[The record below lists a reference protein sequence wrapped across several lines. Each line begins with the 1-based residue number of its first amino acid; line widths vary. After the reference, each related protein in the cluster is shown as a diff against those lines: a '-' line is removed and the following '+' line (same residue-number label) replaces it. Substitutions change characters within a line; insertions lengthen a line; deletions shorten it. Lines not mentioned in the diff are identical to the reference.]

1 MERFQVGKE
10 HKSLK
15 LNIRLGCVVVAIA
28 FAFIA
33 AMARITAA
41 PPVQAQKLPAALAS
55 RPTGPYNVGML
66 EYLWIDEKREEPFTK
81 DPADRRHLIVRVWYP
96 AEATPGRDKA
106 LYIRDVN
113 EFSEKALFRSAGNVK
128 TNAILDAPLL
138 KTKETFPVL
147 VYQPGGGAP
156 RFISSFETE
165 QMASCGYVVFSAD
178 HAGLSQTVLY
188 PDGYK
193 FQADQHLAPTPTGK
207 FRDDAMAS
215 FEWLEKQ
222 VFPTWTADARFT
234 LDKIEEIN
242 RAPGNPFYKKLDL
255 NRIGMMGWSFGGAT
269 AIQMSRD
276 DKRVKAAIDH
286 DGRLFGDVSDKGTSR
301 PFMLMH
307 HGGEDKAPKPED
319 QHDMDQ
325 LLEMVKGYDRSLIQH
340 SSGDW
345 YDVTIAKTGH
355 GHFSDYLLFIPLKPE
370 QLEPLRG
377 YEIINGYTLAFFDK
391 YLNGKDSNLLMSRS
405 DKYPEVTFKRK

>member
-1 MERFQVGKE
+1 MKTSPVGKE
-10 HKSLK
+10 RKSLK
-15 LNIRLGCVVVAIA
+15 LITRSACGVAAVA
-28 FAFIA
+28 FAFVA
-33 AMARITAA
+33 VMAGMPATPAVQGQK
-41 PPVQAQKLPAALAS
+41 PPGELAS
-55 RPTGPYNVGML
+55 KPTGPHNVGMR
-66 EYLWIDEKREEPFTK
+66 EYLWIDDKREESFTR
-81 DPADRRHLIVRVWYP
+81 DPADHRHLLVRVWYP
-96 AEATPGRDKA
+96 AEPTPGGDRA
-106 LYIRDVN
+106 LYIRDIN
-113 EFSEKALFRSAGNVK
+113 EFGEKPIFRSAANVK
-128 TNAILDAPLL
+128 TNAVLDAPLL
-138 KTKETFPVL
+138 KTKGTFPVL

-156 RFISSFETE
+156 RFIASFETE
-165 QMASCGYVVFSAD
+165 QMASYGYVVFSAD
-178 HAGLSQTVLY
+178 HAGLSQTVLF

-193 FQADQHLAPTPTGK
+193 FQADQHVAPTPTGK

-215 FEWLEKQ
+215 FDWLEKQ

-242 RAPGNPFYKKLDL
+242 RTPGNSFYEKLDL

-286 DGRLFGDVSDKGTSR
+286 DGRLFGDVSDRGTSR

-307 HGGEDKAPKPED
+307 HGGVDKAPKPED
-319 QHDMDQ
+319 QKDMDQ
-325 LLEMVKGYDRSLIQH
+325 LLEMMKGYDRSLIQH

-355 GHFSDYLLFIPLKPE
+355 GHFSDYLLFIPRKPE
-370 QLEPLRG
+370 ELDPLRG

-391 YLNGKDSNLLMSRS
+391 YLNGKESDLLKSASN
-405 DKYPEVTFKRK
+405 KYPEVTFKRK